1 METRITYLISYNA
14 INLSNETTF
23 SHKKKKKKSK
33 KKSLTANNLARGA
46 VWAGITTALFSQ
58 NVYYVIRT
66 SKTIDSAQEGII
78 RSYYCI
84 MLT

>member
-23 SHKKKKKKSK
+23 SHKKKIKNNP

-46 VWAGITTALFSQ
+46 V
-58 NVYYVIRT
+58 
-66 SKTIDSAQEGII
+66 
-78 RSYYCI
+78 
-84 MLT
+84 